1 MVILERKMYFSMD
14 VPKRKEVKSIKNQ
27 KNFLLSCKKYMM
39 PINIK
44 IVVLLFKKINK
55 EQLE

>member
-44 IVVLLFKKINK
+44 IAVLPFKKTNR
-55 EQLE
+55 EQPE